1 MGGLALRLSGCLAH
15 LKKALVE
22 AWELWGTGLVQVI
35 KTAAEGSSGG
45 FSRAPSGYQSDCH
58 SVPIPEMLLGRIWE
72 AGTE

>member
-45 FSRAPSGYQSDCH
+45 FSGAASGY
-58 SVPIPEMLLGRIWE
+58 R
-72 AGTE
+72 